1 MDAQPTLLD
10 RLVAEG
16 LLLPSGVD
24 GIYGRSE
31 VFEDVLERVAAVAGA
46 WGSEAGVSPK
56 PEVLRFPP
64 AMPRQ
69 GLVQSGYL
77 NGFPHLAG
85 TVYSFCGDEAGHREM
100 LRCIAVGE
108 DWSGSQSATELSL
121 TPASCYPVYPIVA
134 RRGVLPDA
142 GMLIDVRSYCFRHEP
157 SLDPA
162 RMQAFQIREF
172 VRIGSSEQ
180 VVAARDE
187 WLARGPALMAR
198 LQLPHEVD
206 IANDPFFGR
215 GGKVLKV
222 SQRDQKLKF
231 EMLIPVAHAD
241 RMTACMSFNYHG
253 DHFAQLH
260 GIRTPQGDLA
270 HTGCVGFGLE
280 RLTLALLRHHGL
292 DPAAWPS
299 QVRGVLWADQ

>member
-10 RLVAEG
+10 RLTAEG

-24 GIYGRSE
+24 GVYGRSE
-31 VFEDVLERVAAVAGA
+31 VFEDVLERVAAAAGV
-46 WGSEAGVSPK
+46 WGAEASVSPK

-85 TVYSFCGDEAGHREM
+85 TIHSFCGDEAGHREM
-100 LRCIAVGE
+100 LRCIAVGD
-108 DWSGSQSATELSL
+108 DWSALQSSTELSL
-121 TPASCYPVYPIVA
+121 TPAACYPVYPIVA
-134 RRGVLPDA
+134 RRGVLPDE
-142 GMLIDVRSYCFRHEP
+142 GLLIDVRSYCFRHEP

-162 RMQAFQIREF
+162 RMQAFQMREF

-180 VVAARDE
+180 VVAAREE

-206 IANDPFFGR
+206 VANDPFFGR
-215 GGKVLKV
+215 GGKMLKV

-231 EMLIPVAHAD
+231 EMMILVAHAGA
-241 RMTACMSFNYHG
+241 MTACMSFNYHG
-253 DHFAQLH
+253 DHFGQLH
-260 GIRTPQGDLA
+260 DIRTPDGCLA

-280 RLTLALLRHHGL
+280 RLTLALLRHHGF
-292 DPAAWPS
+292 DPEAWPS
-299 QVRGVLWADQ
+299 QVRAVLWGTA